1 MTTSFITITHGLGN
15 SNKFCARVPIV
26 GLQQYLMTHT
36 DCYER
41 TVPIEGSQADNSDVR
56 NRVFVDVDG
65 DAGPMSQSEFIAF
78 KRVIQTRL
86 IAEFAEDAALMA
98 ACQYGYVKQMSSYN
112 KLSFRI
118 QYLRLHG
125 TRAAV
130 RAFVET
136 VVVERI
142 RALLGDII
150 PVVLSKDVP
159 DTPHLSI
166 DLSVYDRG
174 RKMRMWNSSKDGETR
189 PNRVLVSTPI
199 VNTLIT
205 YIPADSVELSE
216 PTRSKPTTEIV
227 KKAPRQLSQRML
239 DSEGNGAYVDEL
251 CAFVPDA
258 HIRDHNDRVRFIYAV
273 WNALPTPEGREI
285 ILKHYHRVPHT
296 TTNEA
301 WVDATIRSARAGG
314 PSLGTL
320 VYWIKAAGKQREFKA
335 LYAKYHKKVGIEVS
349 EADIKDTT
357 DIRVTRYN
365 ERYVLDLRDVF
376 RSSETETLILC
387 SHLGTGKT
395 MRTVELIIAF
405 NWPRI
410 LIISGRKSYSKF
422 IIKDL
427 DNHDLKFECYLNL
440 MGSLADTDRVI
451 IQVESLHRLLTDNKT
466 TLCDPFDFVFIDE
479 SETILNQFFSP
490 ETHGVFKI
498 QNHTIFEHVIRTAGK
513 VLYADAFI
521 SDRTIKN
528 AELLRVPAT
537 TEMIINECCPYSRVA
552 TELYVNRKNKKTKK
566 IYKAPATAEF
576 CNRICAALLD
586 GRRVIVVWSSLT
598 KGKAFVEHFLMPMIK
613 DGSLTE
619 SDFRF
624 YTSESR
630 DINPELADVNTN
642 WAHLR
647 LLMMTTTITVG
658 INFDINS
665 VNSSTYDPALDGLK
679 YDEIFLYGCAS
690 TALPRDI
697 AQALMRCRELRL
709 NR

>member
-1 MTTSFITITHGLGN
+1 MSTSFITITRGLGN

-26 GLQQYLMTHT
+26 GLQQYLMTYT

-41 TVPIEGSQADNSDVR
+41 TVPIEGSHADNSDVR
-56 NRVFVDVDG
+56 NRVFVDLDG

-78 KRVIQTRL
+78 KRIIQTRL
-86 IAEFAEDAALMA
+86 ISEFAEDAALMA
-98 ACQYGYVKQMSSYN
+98 ACQYGYVKHVSSYN

-130 RAFVET
+130 RVFVET

-142 RALLGDII
+142 RTLLGDII
-150 PVVLSKDVP
+150 PVVLSKDAP
-159 DTPHLSI
+159 DTPHVSI

-205 YIPADSVELSE
+205 YIPEDSVELPA
-216 PTRSKPTTEIV
+216 PTRCKPTMEIV
-227 KKAPRQLSQRML
+227 KPKQCAQRML
-239 DSEGNGAYVDEL
+239 DYSKCNGASYIDDL
-251 CAFVPDA
+251 CALVPDA

-273 WNALPTPEGREI
+273 WNELPTPEGREI
-285 ILKHYHRVPHT
+285 ILKHYYRVPHK

-301 WVDATIRSARAGG
+301 WVDATIRSARTGG

-320 VYWIKAAGKQREFKA
+320 VFWIKAAGKQREFKT
-335 LYAKYHKKVGIEVS
+335 LYAKYHTKNEIPREHI
-349 EADIKDTT
+349 ADIKGTT

-395 MRTVELIIAF
+395 MRTVELILEF

-422 IIKDL
+422 IVKDL
-427 DNHDLKFECYLNL
+427 DKHDLEFECYLNL
-440 MGSLADTDRVI
+440 VGTLADTERVI
-451 IQVESLHRLLTDNKT
+451 IQVESLHRLLTESKT
-466 TLCDPFDFVFIDE
+466 CDPFDFVFIDE

-498 QNHTIFEHVIRTAGK
+498 QNHIVFEHVVRTAGK

-521 SDRTIKN
+521 SDRTLKN

-537 TEMIINECCPYSRVA
+537 TKLILNECCPYSRVA
-552 TELYVNRKNKKTKK
+552 TELFVNRKNKKTKK

-576 CNRICAALLD
+576 CNRIVQRFSMVD
-586 GRRVIVVWSSLT
+586 G
-598 KGKAFVEHFLMPMIK
+598 
-613 DGSLTE
+613 
-619 SDFRF
+619 
-624 YTSESR
+624 
-630 DINPELADVNTN
+630 
-642 WAHLR
+642 
-647 LLMMTTTITVG
+647 
-658 INFDINS
+658 
-665 VNSSTYDPALDGLK
+665 
-679 YDEIFLYGCAS
+679 
-690 TALPRDI
+690 
-697 AQALMRCRELRL
+697 
-709 NR
+709 